1 MTEDSSILFH
11 LRPHARVGY
20 GMLLASIL
28 LGIIMGFT
36 MSSAY
41 IPRTVMVLSVGILI
55 IGVLTLLFCYFY
67 LQIIVTTHTLSLK
80 RWATTEVINKK
91 DLHVIQFTAKDVKLT
106 ISYGIRKLGNFTH
119 KRKEFVTAI
128 KVNSPHLVP
137 FIDSELQKGEKLRLQ
152 ELKDGLLIA
161 IAVIG
166 LDWPI
171 LLVVAFSVALPTWVT
186 IVLLCAPIPGFLA
199 VYWYHQRVANQL
211 QTLPQFIGYQ

>member
-1 MTEDSSILFH
+1 MTEDNSILFH
-11 LRPHARVGY
+11 LRPHSRVGI
-20 GMLLASIL
+20 GMLFSSIL
-28 LGIIMGFT
+28 LGAIMGFA

-41 IPRTVMVLSVGILI
+41 IPMTVMVLSVGILI

-67 LQIIVTTHTLSLK
+67 LQIIVTSHTLSLK
-80 RWATTEVINKK
+80 RWATIEVIYKK
-91 DLHVIQFTAKDVKLT
+91 DLHAVQFTAKDVKLT
-106 ISYGIRKLGNFTH
+106 TSLGTRKLGNFTH

-128 KVNSPHLVP
+128 KINSPHLVP

-171 LLVVAFSVALPTWVT
+171 LLVIAISFPLSTW
-186 IVLLCAPIPGFLA
+186 IILVLLCAPIPGFLA
-199 VYWYHQRVANQL
+199 VYWYYKRVTSQIKALPLFFGNQ
-211 QTLPQFIGYQ
+211 